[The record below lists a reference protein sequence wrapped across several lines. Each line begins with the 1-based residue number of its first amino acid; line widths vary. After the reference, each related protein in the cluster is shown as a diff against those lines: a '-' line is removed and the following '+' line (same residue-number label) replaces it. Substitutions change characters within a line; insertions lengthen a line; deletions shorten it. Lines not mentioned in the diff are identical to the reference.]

1 MACQQGLDE
10 SPERVAEGEVSC
22 PDSRCRLPG
31 RGVRTTGR
39 RAVTR
44 PDGYLVG
51 RLTVDQIVQEVARG
65 FDVTVEDL
73 RGYSRARELVV
84 ARDCA
89 MAVVRQGTTLS
100 FPAIGRVFG
109 GRDHTT
115 VMHAVRKVLGDPVLA
130 ESVRLVVEE
139 LSPPPRLFA
148 VPDEEA
154 V

>member
-1 MACQQGLDE
+1 M
-10 SPERVAEGEVSC
+10 
-22 PDSRCRLPG
+22 
-31 RGVRTTGR
+31 
-39 RAVTR
+39 TR